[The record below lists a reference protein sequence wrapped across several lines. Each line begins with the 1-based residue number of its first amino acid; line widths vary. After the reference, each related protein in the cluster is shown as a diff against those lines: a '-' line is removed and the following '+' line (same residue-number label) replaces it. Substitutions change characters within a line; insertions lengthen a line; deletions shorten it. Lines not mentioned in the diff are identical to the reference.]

1 MTQLSTNLRT
11 HICYIKEWNDER
23 ELHITKTQYD
33 IIREDV
39 ENLKMND
46 FYKITDIDNW
56 KILFDWQ
63 RKYILRFKEKDLS
76 NSTYIAI
83 CELWE
88 RHNMINWQIECDCL
102 NKMNIDKMDIIPW
115 LSLLWYKI
123 NNYSDIT
130 KEMRQKLYIEARKSD
145 FKERV
150 EKEFLK
156 IKQD

>member
-63 RKYILRFKEKDLS
+63 RKDILRFKEKNISWCSWYKVICWYWNKHDL
-76 NSTYIAI
+76 
-83 CELWE
+83 
-88 RHNMINWQIECDCL
+88 INGRMDCDCYTKYWFL
-102 NKMNIDKMDIIPW
+102 SIDLRSWAKDNKKSIYIQDLTEDDKRECW
-115 LSLLWYKI
+115 KSLKAKWVI
-123 NNYSDIT
+123 
-130 KEMRQKLYIEARKSD
+130 
-145 FKERV
+145 
-150 EKEFLK
+150 
-156 IKQD
+156 

>member
-63 RKYILRFKEKDLS
+63 RKDILRFKEKNISWGSWYKVICDYWNKHDLINWWYNCDCFQKYWFYAIDLKQWAKDNKKSMYIQDLS
-76 NSTYIAI
+76 IEDKRQCYID
-83 CELWE
+83 LKKQW
-88 RHNMINWQIECDCL
+88 
-102 NKMNIDKMDIIPW
+102 
-115 LSLLWYKI
+115 KI
-123 NNYSDIT
+123 
-130 KEMRQKLYIEARKSD
+130 
-145 FKERV
+145 
-150 EKEFLK
+150 
-156 IKQD
+156 